1 MNTNMVAS
9 ELGVSAKTVRRWVK
23 RLNLPAERNELGHYS
38 FTAED
43 VKVLKSVQKQIS
55 EGTAIQ
61 DIHVPQSTKKRTG
74 FLVQKQ
80 MATQN
85 GESNSSNR
93 SSAPFTAKAGRKRVA
108 GKDRELERQLKQKA
122 DEGVSYQPLQH
133 RREIDDILADLQSL
147 TSQIK
152 EFTAQ
157 PIPETVASSE
167 KTKTRKNRFCHF
179 SNFKPKVKS
188 SLYGSFLITQ

>member
-9 ELGVSAKTVRRWVK
+9 ELGVSAKTVQRWVK
-23 RLNLPAERNELGHYS
+23 QLNLPAERNELGHYS

-61 DIHVPQSTKKRTG
+61 DIHLPKSAKKRTG
-74 FLVQKQ
+74 FLVQKTNSDTERRIEQ
-80 MATQN
+80 LEQKLNTLLQQRQDESELMARI
-85 GESNSSNR
+85 S
-93 SSAPFTAKAGRKRVA
+93 
-108 GKDRELERQLKQKA
+108 ELERQLKQKA
-122 DEGVSYQPLQH
+122 DEGVSYQLLQH

-147 TSQIK
+147 TSQMK

-157 PIPETVASSE
+157 PIPETAAASE
-167 KTKTRKNRFCHF
+167 TTKTRKKPLL
-179 SNFKPKVKS
+179 SLFK
-188 SLYGSFLITQ
+188 FQT

>member
-9 ELGVSAKTVRRWVK
+9 ELGVSAKTVQRWVK
-23 RLNLPAERNELGHYS
+23 QLNLPAERNELGHYS
-38 FTAED
+38 FTTED

-74 FLVQKQ
+74 FIVQKTTGDTERRIEQ
-80 MATQN
+80 LEQKLDTLLQQRQDEN
-85 GESNSSNR
+85 ELLIRIS
-93 SSAPFTAKAGRKRVA
+93 
-108 GKDRELERQLKQKA
+108 ELERQLKQKA
-122 DEGVSYQPLQH
+122 DEGVSYQLLQH

-147 TSQIK
+147 TSQMT

-157 PIPETVASSE
+157 PIPETAAASE
-167 KTKTRKNRFCHF
+167 KTKTRKKPLL
-179 SNFKPKVKS
+179 SLFK
-188 SLYGSFLITQ
+188 FQT

>member
-9 ELGVSAKTVRRWVK
+9 ELGVSAKTVQRWVK
-23 RLNLPAERNELGHYS
+23 QLNLPAERNELGHYS

-55 EGTAIQ
+55 KGTAIQ

-74 FLVQKQ
+74 FLVQK
-80 MATQN
+80 TN
-85 GESNSSNR
+85 GDTERRIEQLEQKLDALLQQKQDENELLAR
-93 SSAPFTAKAGRKRVA
+93 IG
-108 GKDRELERQLKQKA
+108 ELERQLKQKA
-122 DEGVSYQPLQH
+122 DEGVSYQLLQH

-147 TSQIK
+147 TSQMK

-157 PIPETVASSE
+157 PIPETAASSE
-167 KTKTRKNRFCHF
+167 KTKTRKKPLL
-179 SNFKPKVKS
+179 SLFK
-188 SLYGSFLITQ
+188 FQT